1 MPAWPVTGKA
11 TGRTLDPM
19 FAPYCATC
27 GSRRLLPVSRIVASD
42 WERGGPIHLRCTC
55 GTIVDANCS
64 PPERERLS
72 AA

>member
-1 MPAWPVTGKA
+1 
-11 TGRTLDPM
+11 M

-42 WERGGPIHLRCTC
+42 WEHGGAIHLRCRC
-55 GTIVDANCS
+55 GTIVDADARPPS
-64 PPERERLS
+64 PPERQGLT